1 MGKTD
6 EFKNNEIIFVF
17 FVNDRWNLLEFQ
29 LYSGFKA
36 FLHLVFLQHLPV
48 KLYLF
53 VSALLQLF
61 LKGLIALSPHG
72 LSVNFS

>member
-1 MGKTD
+1 MNLRIMRL
-6 EFKNNEIIFVF
+6 FLFLF
-17 FVNDRWNLLEFQ
+17 FVNDRLNLLEFQ

-48 KLYLF
+48 KMYLL

-61 LKGLIALSPHG
+61 LKGLITLSPHD